1 MQTWRLFRKTYSLS
15 RHRTSL
21 FGIHHTFG
29 SLFCVSRDPNFHVT
43 CSNGYSS
50 TTSKCNDDNKYNPK
64 DYHAKDNHSTYLEQM
79 MELEQERKQLFGAN
93 CDREQHENDDPL
105 TQFKH
110 YNSVSQDKVDS
121 LGHMKPIHRDS
132 NNKPTLNNGMSM
144 QERNEERDLIYNF
157 TPEETQAWAKTTT
170 STNTSSSFP
179 KIDSNLMSAIHE
191 IRSARDAYEEN
202 QQKQMREMQA
212 SFLKDYMD
220 ESSNDV
226 TVTNPNTTVQDS
238 PFENTHFTHLNK
250 RGDQVSMVDV
260 GHKTITRRVAKARSS
275 IYLPPEVMDAFAST
289 SSTTTSN
296 GSTNEMM
303 STKGPIF
310 STARIAG
317 IMGAKRTSE
326 MIPLCHPLPLDNVHI
341 DIWLDQENS
350 GNRVIVECTC
360 SVTHK
365 TGVEME
371 ALTGA
376 SIAALTIYDMVKA
389 VSHRVRIESTE
400 LIRKSGGKRNVNNY
414 DHSVDSV
421 S

>member
-1 MQTWRLFRKTYSLS
+1 V
-15 RHRTSL
+15 
-21 FGIHHTFG
+21 TF
-29 SLFCVSRDPNFHVT
+29 
-43 CSNGYSS
+43 SNGYSS
-50 TTSKCNDDNKYNPK
+50 TTCKYNDDNKYNPV
-64 DYHAKDNHSTYLEQM
+64 KDNHSSYLEQM
-79 MELEQERKQLFGAN
+79 VELEQERKQLFGAN
-93 CDREQHENDDPL
+93 CDREQHEDNDPL

-110 YNSVSQDKVDS
+110 DNSVSQDEVDS
-121 LGHMKPIHRDS
+121 LGHMKPIYHDS
-132 NNKPTLNNGMSM
+132 NTKPTLNNGMSM

-157 TPEETQAWAKTTT
+157 TPEETQAWANTST
-170 STNTSSSFP
+170 STNTWSSFP
-179 KIDSNLMSAIHE
+179 KIDSNLMSAIHQ
-191 IRSARDAYEEN
+191 IRSARDSYEEK
-202 QQKQMREMQA
+202 QQKQMQEMQA
-212 SFLKDYMD
+212 SFLKEYMD
-220 ESSNDV
+220 ESLKDD
-226 TVTNPNTTVQDS
+226 TIKNPNATVQDS
-238 PFENTHFTHLNK
+238 PIENTHFTHLNK
-250 RGDQVSMVDV
+250 QGDQVSMVDV

-275 IYLPPEVMDAFAST
+275 IYLPPEVMDAFATT
-289 SSTTTSN
+289 SSTTSSN

-341 DIWLDQENS
+341 DIWLDEENS

-400 LIRKSGGKRNVNNY
+400 LIRKSGGKRNVNHD
-414 DHSVDSV
+414 DHSVD
-421 S
+421 